1 MRLLDIFKM
10 KNSVDSNETKSKVVE
25 NNVVNNI
32 NDNKKFEGKYS
43 FLNNFKHLS
52 VFTGLSDEEI
62 NSYSQ
67 EFFEKF
73 KIDLPEDVKE
83 FLKVTN
89 GLFGAGGE
97 YFLSKF
103 NDEVKNI
110 NPKIMDIETF
120 DIIRRNEYERMLG
133 DIEEFIILGDD
144 SLSYYVY
151 DIKSKKYQDLSHGSL
166 DVLNEYDEFAKMVE
180 DVLTSNDAFLKG
192 YSYEK

>member
-1 MRLLDIFKM
+1 MRLLDIFKK

-110 NPKIMDIETF
+110 KTLDYSKVPISNFFFVRQYLILLSKHIKIE
-120 DIIRRNEYERMLG
+120 
-133 DIEEFIILGDD
+133 
-144 SLSYYVY
+144 
-151 DIKSKKYQDLSHGSL
+151 
-166 DVLNEYDEFAKMVE
+166 
-180 DVLTSNDAFLKG
+180 
-192 YSYEK
+192 